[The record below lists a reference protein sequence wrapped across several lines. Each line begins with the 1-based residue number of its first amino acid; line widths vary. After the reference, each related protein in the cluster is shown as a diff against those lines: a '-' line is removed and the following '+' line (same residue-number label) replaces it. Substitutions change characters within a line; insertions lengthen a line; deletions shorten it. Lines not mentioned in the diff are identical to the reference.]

1 MTLPPL
7 PEVVPIFPIPDH
19 VFLPGAASPYHVFE
33 PRYREM
39 VRDLIGLPRESR
51 WLAIPCI
58 KGPVAE
64 AAPRGA
70 PPIREIATIGR
81 LAAHR
86 ELPDG
91 RFQVVVE
98 GYGRCRLDEVSTDR
112 LYRKARVFALE
123 DEPSSDAF
131 SARHSAQALV
141 QLAHRLF
148 AALELPSQPD
158 LGLADI
164 ADEPRQVIERLGA
177 VLVAPPE
184 VRVVFL
190 EARSLEARADLLLE
204 YLGNAL
210 AAVAGGPGDV
220 EA

>member
-1 MTLPPL
+1 M
-7 PEVVPIFPIPDH
+7 PEEI
-19 VFLPGAASPYHVFE
+19 
-33 PRYREM
+33 
-39 VRDLIGLPRESR
+39 R

-64 AAPRGA
+64 AAPQGA

-81 LAAHR
+81 LAAHG

-91 RFQVVVE
+91 RFEVVVE
-98 GYGRCRLDEVSTDR
+98 GHGRCRLDEISTDR

-123 DEPSSDAF
+123 DEPSSETF
-131 SARHSAQALV
+131 SARQSAQVLV
-141 QLAHRLF
+141 QLSHQLF
-148 AALELPSQPD
+148 TALELPSLPD
-158 LGLADI
+158 LGLREI
-164 ADEPRQVIERLGA
+164 ADDPRQVIERLGA

-184 VRVVFL
+184 VRTAFL

-210 AAVAGGPGDV
+210 AAVVGGSGEV